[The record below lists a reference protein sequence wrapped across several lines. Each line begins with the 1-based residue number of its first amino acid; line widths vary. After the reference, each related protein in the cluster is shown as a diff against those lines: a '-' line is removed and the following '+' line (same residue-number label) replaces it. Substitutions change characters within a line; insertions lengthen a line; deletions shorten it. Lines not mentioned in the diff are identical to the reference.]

1 LSPARP
7 HRVQKRDI
15 GFVGNLRRAAH
26 RRDFARALVHQEPV
40 DQRGRI
46 VELEILR
53 RIREPT
59 RQETPRRGGNT
70 RVGDTIEPRADDAC
84 NVGSEVH
91 LRLRCFEL
99 GALGVGGAVEEQF
112 DLAVGRYQR
121 DTVTFENAEIGA
133 VAQII
138 ALPSIA
144 VQDHVA
150 DAGLAHGGREAL
162 APFLRKHD
170 VRSHKAAI
178 APHRLGRDI
187 AGAYA
192 GGNRTRGPTLARIR
206 THPSGQVVFR
216 HCKIVATEDCAKS
229 IELPRM
235 ACPKIALTMLIL
247 GSVMVLGTNARA
259 QADTAGPAHL
269 AQAPTPPAP
278 PTATPSPPTTSQP
291 AAPTSPQSPDPVGS
305 VATLQ
310 GTASVTR
317 NNATS
322 ALALR
327 DPIYKNDLLQTNV
340 DGTLGITF
348 DDETTFTLKPNT
360 RLAVDE
366 FVYQEGGTDNAAIFN
381 VVRGTAAFVAAE
393 VAHTGNMKIDTPTSS
408 LGIRGTTGLV
418 EVPEGGTAGG
428 QVSIKLYPD
437 ADGRVGR
444 IEVFGRDGAQL
455 GILSRGATGFAV
467 RPGAGG
473 RFTVAPLQISAL
485 EAERDRSFVR
495 QTFAARTAGRQI
507 IQQRR
512 TLQQQQRNQQR
523 PGQLPGREQRPG
535 LQQQRPE
542 LRTVPGGQPLPST
555 GQRPPSQQQQPGARP
570 TQQQPGAPAA
580 PQQQQP
586 GARPTQQQPGVVP
599 PGGRP
604 NAPTLQQSPG
614 APPTPPT
621 PQQQPGGRPALQQ
634 QPGAAPPGGRPNAP
648 TLQPQPGARPSL
660 RRQPGALP
668 GPQRAPAGQR
678 KPAKKNESR

>member
-1 LSPARP
+1 M
-7 HRVQKRDI
+7 
-15 GFVGNLRRAAH
+15 
-26 RRDFARALVHQEPV
+26 
-40 DQRGRI
+40 
-46 VELEILR
+46 
-53 RIREPT
+53 
-59 RQETPRRGGNT
+59 
-70 RVGDTIEPRADDAC
+70 
-84 NVGSEVH
+84 
-91 LRLRCFEL
+91 
-99 GALGVGGAVEEQF
+99 
-112 DLAVGRYQR
+112 
-121 DTVTFENAEIGA
+121 
-133 VAQII
+133 
-138 ALPSIA
+138 
-144 VQDHVA
+144 
-150 DAGLAHGGREAL
+150 
-162 APFLRKHD
+162 
-170 VRSHKAAI
+170 
-178 APHRLGRDI
+178 
-187 AGAYA
+187 AY
-192 GGNRTRGPTLARIR
+192 
-206 THPSGQVVFR
+206 
-216 HCKIVATEDCAKS
+216 
-229 IELPRM
+229 
-235 ACPKIALTMLIL
+235 PKIALTMLIL
-247 GSVMVLGTNARA
+247 GSVVVLGTEARA

-310 GTASVTR
+310 GAASVTR

-327 DPIYKNDLLQTNV
+327 DPVYKNDVLQTNV

-485 EAERDRSFVR
+485 QAERDRSFVR
-495 QTFAARTAGRQI
+495 QTFAARTVGRQI
-507 IQQRR
+507 NQQRPTFQR
-512 TLQQQQRNQQR
+512 QRNQLRPNQPSQQR

-555 GQRPPSQQQQPGARP
+555 STRPALQRQPGGQPTLQQQPGARP
-570 TQQQPGAPAA
+570 TLPQQPGALPT
-580 PQQQQP
+580 PQQQP
-586 GARPTQQQPGVVP
+586 GARPTPPQPPGAPPTPQQQPGARPTLQQQPGAVP

-604 NAPTLQQSPG
+604 NAPTLQQ
-614 APPTPPT
+614 
-621 PQQQPGGRPALQQ
+621 
-634 QPGAAPPGGRPNAP
+634 
-648 TLQPQPGARPSL
+648 QPGARPTL
-660 RRQPGALP
+660 QRQPGALP

-678 KPAKKNESR
+678 KPAKKNETR

>member
-1 LSPARP
+1 
-7 HRVQKRDI
+7 
-15 GFVGNLRRAAH
+15 
-26 RRDFARALVHQEPV
+26 
-40 DQRGRI
+40 
-46 VELEILR
+46 
-53 RIREPT
+53 
-59 RQETPRRGGNT
+59 
-70 RVGDTIEPRADDAC
+70 
-84 NVGSEVH
+84 
-91 LRLRCFEL
+91 
-99 GALGVGGAVEEQF
+99 
-112 DLAVGRYQR
+112 
-121 DTVTFENAEIGA
+121 
-133 VAQII
+133 
-138 ALPSIA
+138 
-144 VQDHVA
+144 
-150 DAGLAHGGREAL
+150 
-162 APFLRKHD
+162 
-170 VRSHKAAI
+170 
-178 APHRLGRDI
+178 
-187 AGAYA
+187 
-192 GGNRTRGPTLARIR
+192 
-206 THPSGQVVFR
+206 
-216 HCKIVATEDCAKS
+216 
-229 IELPRM
+229 M

-247 GSVMVLGTNARA
+247 GSVMVLGTDARA
-259 QADTAGPAHL
+259 QADAAGPARL
-269 AQAPTPPAP
+269 AQAPASPTPPATPPAP
-278 PTATPSPPTTSQP
+278 PATSQP
-291 AAPTSPQSPDPVGS
+291 AAQSSQQPADPVGS

-327 DPIYKNDLLQTNV
+327 DPIYKSDVLQTNV

-366 FVYQEGGTDNAAIFN
+366 FVYQEGGSDNAAIFN

-418 EVPEGGTAGG
+418 EVPEGGAGGG

-485 EAERDRSFVR
+485 QAERDRSFVR

-512 TLQQQQRNQQR
+512 TLQQQQQRNQLRPNQLNQQR

-542 LRTVPGGQPLPST
+542 LRTVPGGQPLPSPGT
-555 GQRPPSQQQQPGARP
+555 RPALQRQPGGQPALQQQPGARP
-570 TQQQPGAPAA
+570 TLPQHPGALPT
-580 PQQQQP
+580 PQQQP
-586 GARPTQQQPGVVP
+586 GARPTPPQPPGAPPTLQQQPGARPTLQQQPGAVP

-604 NAPTLQQSPG
+604 IAPTLQQ
-614 APPTPPT
+614 
-621 PQQQPGGRPALQQ
+621 
-634 QPGAAPPGGRPNAP
+634 
-648 TLQPQPGARPSL
+648 QPGARPSL
-660 RRQPGALP
+660 QRQPGALP

-678 KPAKKNESR
+678 KPAKKNEIR